1 MAASHDELNS
11 MTGREPVL
19 SLAQRNAKRT
29 DDAVRQQLAQRAA
42 PAAGEPMP
50 FMQFLAGQPNALAA
64 ASAGAGTQQKGASP
78 AVVRNPRSVSL
89 QMPEAPGATTS
100 ARPTMQR
107 TVVSAPPAPFL
118 QPPPSP
124 TMSALPAMTAM
135 DEDGLADHI
144 GDRVGDVMGELM
156 GEFRGELRGEFRT
169 ELVSRLKGEL
179 QGALKGDLRSEL
191 RTEMTSI
198 RNWMAS
204 QLETMSYHD
213 NERRRPVAAAIQKA
227 LLSAGFSPKLAR
239 DVAARLP
246 HDFDVNQARSWTCA
260 VLERNLVCTPET
272 LDPIDAGGIY
282 ALVGPTGVG
291 KTTTVAKLA
300 SRCAVKYGRDSVGL
314 VTIDSYRIGAQDQLR
329 IYGKILGITVHTAQD
344 RDSLLAVLRS
354 LAGKRLVLIDTVGLG
369 QRDARVAELLATV
382 GNSAIKRLLVV
393 NAASQA
399 AVLEDVVSSYRKAF
413 VPASAPANHQAL
425 HGAVLSKTDEAVQ
438 LGSALD
444 VLIRNRMSVVYE
456 TNGQRVPED
465 MSLAVGKSLVLR
477 AVTHVP
483 ARAFEVPAEE
493 VALTFYDHGDE
504 ASPIFAG
511 NAAHA

>member
-1 MAASHDELNS
+1 
-11 MTGREPVL
+11 
-19 SLAQRNAKRT
+19 
-29 DDAVRQQLAQRAA
+29 
-42 PAAGEPMP
+42 
-50 FMQFLAGQPNALAA
+50 
-64 ASAGAGTQQKGASP
+64 
-78 AVVRNPRSVSL
+78 VRNPRAAL
-89 QMPEAPGATTS
+89 QMPEP
-100 ARPTMQR
+100 QR
-107 TVVSAPPAPFL
+107 VVVASRTNTAAKADTVRD
-118 QPPPSP
+118 
-124 TMSALPAMTAM
+124 LPAKGSSAM
-135 DEDGLADHI
+135 PVMNALDEDGLADHI

-156 GEFRGELRGEFRT
+156 GELKGEMQGEFRT

-179 QGALKGDLRSEL
+179 QGALKGDLRNELRSEL
-191 RTEMTSI
+191 TSI

-227 LLSAGFSPKLAR
+227 LLNTGFSPKLAR
-239 DVAARLP
+239 DIANRLP
-246 HDFDVNQARSWTCA
+246 HDFDTNQAKAWA
-260 VLERNLVCTPET
+260 FGVLERNLVCTPET
-272 LDPIDAGGIY
+272 MDPIDAGGIY

-329 IYGKILGITVHTAQD
+329 IYGKILGSSVHTAQD

-399 AVLEDVVSSYRKAF
+399 AVLEDVVSHYRTAF
-413 VPASAPANHQAL
+413 VPASVPRNFQAL

-438 LGSALD
+438 LGTALD
-444 VLIRNRMSVVYE
+444 VLIRNRLPLVYE
-456 TNGQRVPED
+456 TTGQRVPED
-465 MSLAVGKSLVLR
+465 IAPAMAKSLVMR
-477 AVTHVP
+477 AVSHVP
-483 ARAFEVPAEE
+483 SPAFEVPADE
-493 VALTFYDHGDE
+493 VGMTFYDHGED
-504 ASPIFAG
+504 ASTLLAG
-511 NAAHA
+511 RNARA